1 MLTKSLARLLKQ
13 LVVGMF
19 TVTIASLTA
28 QAAIFTGQINFVG
41 GATIDQPIGSATT
54 FETFFGPSGSG
65 GPVVQAGGGL
75 PSGAYAGVP
84 GGTAATFSAPFNFA
98 SPTLPFGLWTF
109 NSGGNTFTFQ
119 VNTVTVNQQIAGV
132 FINIGGTG
140 TGTITGYDPTPE
152 GWTITGTSVN
162 PGSLTITIGNSVI
175 AVPEPSTVALI
186 ALGVSAL
193 GLALRRKSA

>member
-1 MLTKSLARLLKQ
+1 MLTESLARLLKQ

-19 TVTIASLTA
+19 AVTIASLTA
-28 QAAIFTGQINFVG
+28 QAQIFTGQINFVG

-54 FETFFGPSGSG
+54 FDSFFGPSGSG

-84 GGTAATFSAPFNFA
+84 GGTAATFSAPFDFA
-98 SPTLPFGLWTF
+98 SPTLPFMLWTF
-109 NSGGNTFTFQ
+109 NSGSETFTFQ
-119 VNTVTVNQQIAGV
+119 VNTVTVDQQIAGV

-140 TGTITGYDPTPE
+140 TGTITGYSPTPE

-162 PGSLTITIGNSVI
+162 PGALTVTIGNSVI
-175 AVPEPSTVALI
+175 ATPEPSTVALI
-186 ALGVSAL
+186 A
-193 GLALRRKSA
+193 

>member
-1 MLTKSLARLLKQ
+1 MKQ

-19 TVTIASLTA
+19 AVTIASLTA

-54 FETFFGPSGSG
+54 FESFFGPSGSG

-84 GGTAATFSAPFNFA
+84 GGTAATFSAPFDFA

-109 NSGGNTFTFQ
+109 TFGSTTYSFQ
-119 VNTVTVNQQIAGV
+119 VNTVTVDQQIAGV
-132 FINIGGTG
+132 FINVGGTG

-152 GWTITGTSVN
+152 GWTITGTSVS
-162 PGSLTITIGNSVI
+162 PGGLTITIGNSVI

-193 GLALRRKSA
+193 GVALRRKSA

>member
-1 MLTKSLARLLKQ
+1 MLTENLARLLKQ

-19 TVTIASLTA
+19 AVTIASLTA

-54 FETFFGPSGSG
+54 FESFFGPSGSG

-75 PSGAYAGVP
+75 PSGAYAGIP
-84 GGTAATFSAPFNFA
+84 GGTAATFSAPFDFA

-109 NSGGNTFTFQ
+109 NFGGLTYSFQ
-119 VNTVTVNQQIAGV
+119 VNTVTVDQQIAGV
-132 FINIGGTG
+132 FINVGGTG

-152 GWTITGTSVN
+152 GWTITGTSVS
-162 PGSLTITIGNSVI
+162 PGGLTITIGNSVI
-175 AVPEPSTVALI
+175 AVPEPSTIALI
-186 ALGVSAL
+186 TLGVGALGV
-193 GLALRRKSA
+193 ALRRKSA

>member
-1 MLTKSLARLLKQ
+1 MLTQNLARLLKQ

-19 TVTIASLTA
+19 AVTIASLTA

-54 FETFFGPSGSG
+54 FESFFGPSGSG

-84 GGTAATFSAPFNFA
+84 GGTAATFFAPFDFA

-109 NSGGNTFTFQ
+109 TFGSTTYSFQ
-119 VNTVTVNQQIAGV
+119 VNTVTVDQQIAGV
-132 FINIGGTG
+132 FINVGGTG

-152 GWTITGTSVN
+152 GWTITGTSVS
-162 PGSLTITIGNSVI
+162 PGGLTITIGNSVI
-175 AVPEPSTVALI
+175 AVPEPATVAFI
-186 ALGVSAL
+186 ALGVGAL
-193 GLALRRKSA
+193 GAALRRKSA

>member
-1 MLTKSLARLLKQ
+1 MLTQNLARLLKQ

-19 TVTIASLTA
+19 AVTIASLTA

-54 FETFFGPSGSG
+54 FESFFGPSGSG

-84 GGTAATFSAPFNFA
+84 GGTAATFSAPFDFA

-109 NSGGNTFTFQ
+109 TFGSTTYSFQ
-119 VNTVTVNQQIAGV
+119 VNTVTVDQQIAGV
-132 FINIGGTG
+132 FINVGGTG

-152 GWTITGTSVN
+152 GWTITGTSVS
-162 PGSLTITIGNSVI
+162 PGGLTITIGNSVI

-193 GLALRRKSA
+193 GVALRRKSA

>member
-1 MLTKSLARLLKQ
+1 MLTESLARLLKQ

-19 TVTIASLTA
+19 AVTIASLTA
-28 QAAIFTGQINFVG
+28 QAQIFTGQINFVG

-54 FETFFGPSGSG
+54 FDSFFGPSGSG

-84 GGTAATFSAPFNFA
+84 GGTAATFSAPFDFA
-98 SPTLPFGLWTF
+98 SPTLPFMLWTF
-109 NSGGNTFTFQ
+109 NSGSETFTFQ
-119 VNTVTVNQQIAGV
+119 VNTVTVDQQIAGV

-140 TGTITGYDPTPE
+140 TGTITGYSPTPE

-162 PGSLTITIGNSVI
+162 PGALTVTIGNSVI
-175 AVPEPSTVALI
+175 ATPEPSTVALI

>member
-1 MLTKSLARLLKQ
+1 MLTENLVRLLKQ

-19 TVTIASLTA
+19 AVTVASLTA

-54 FETFFGPSGSG
+54 FESFFGPSGSG
-65 GPVVQAGGGL
+65 GPVVQAGAGL
-75 PSGAYAGVP
+75 PSGNYAGVP
-84 GGTAATFSAPFNFA
+84 GNTAATFTAPFDFA

-109 NSGGNTFTFQ
+109 TFGSSTYSFQ
-119 VNTVTVNQQIAGV
+119 VNTVTVDQQIPGL
-132 FINIGGTG
+132 FINVGGTG

-152 GWTITGTSVN
+152 GWTITGTTAN
-162 PGSLTITIGNSVI
+162 PTGLTITIGNSVV
-175 AVPEPSTVALI
+175 AVPEPATVAFI
-186 ALGVSAL
+186 ALGVGAL

>member
-1 MLTKSLARLLKQ
+1 MLTENLARLLKQ

-19 TVTIASLTA
+19 VVTIASLTA

-54 FETFFGPSGSG
+54 FESFFGPSGSG

-75 PSGAYAGVP
+75 PSGAYAGIP
-84 GGTAATFSAPFNFA
+84 GGTAATFSAPFDFA

-109 NSGGNTFTFQ
+109 TFGSTTYSFQ
-119 VNTVTVNQQIAGV
+119 VNTVTVDQQIAGV
-132 FINIGGTG
+132 FINVGGTG

-175 AVPEPSTVALI
+175 AVPEPATVAFI

-193 GLALRRKSA
+193 GMALRRKSV